1 LDRVH
6 GELVNLQS
14 TIAEARG
21 AVASFKDRFVRFRS
35 TSEGTFERVW
45 GMAVVTIGVV
55 IALAIFEYKNLKG
68 FLLKMKLVSKKRE
81 REEGLFLYRFI
92 WVSADTVIGRRWA
105 NRRQGY
111 KKAKRCNLDYISEV
125 INS

>member
-35 TSEGTFERVW
+35 TSESTFERVW

-81 REEGLFLYRFI
+81 RERKAYFLI
-92 WVSADTVIGRRWA
+92 VSFGFLQTRLSDGDGRTEDKVT
-105 NRRQGY
+105 
-111 KKAKRCNLDYISEV
+111 KKLSAVTWIIYLK
-125 INS
+125 